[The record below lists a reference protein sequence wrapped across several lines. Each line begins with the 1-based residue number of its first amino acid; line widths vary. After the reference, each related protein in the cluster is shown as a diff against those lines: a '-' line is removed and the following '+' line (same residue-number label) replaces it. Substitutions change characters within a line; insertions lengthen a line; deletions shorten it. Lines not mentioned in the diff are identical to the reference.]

1 MEEGLIWQNEQ
12 NTSMSKFT
20 VNERSQ
26 MQSIVTTF
34 ENKENTR
41 SRKNRDILRLFIIVS
56 STWATAVI
64 SLLNLLAYIAY
75 DISRIFLF
83 HSSNFEIVDCSFNE
97 YIIII
102 V

>member
-1 MEEGLIWQNEQ
+1 
-12 NTSMSKFT
+12 MSKFT

-56 STWATAVI
+56 ST
-64 SLLNLLAYIAY
+64 
-75 DISRIFLF
+75 
-83 HSSNFEIVDCSFNE
+83 
-97 YIIII
+97 
-102 V
+102 